1 MNDLAQICLEAFG
14 SEEDPDFIQEKN
26 QTAGMILAIKVV
38 QSVTIGLI
46 STEMEKNM
54 GFLVEI
60 KMELLT

>member
-1 MNDLAQICLEAFG
+1 
-14 SEEDPDFIQEKN
+14 
-26 QTAGMILAIKVV
+26 MILAIKVV